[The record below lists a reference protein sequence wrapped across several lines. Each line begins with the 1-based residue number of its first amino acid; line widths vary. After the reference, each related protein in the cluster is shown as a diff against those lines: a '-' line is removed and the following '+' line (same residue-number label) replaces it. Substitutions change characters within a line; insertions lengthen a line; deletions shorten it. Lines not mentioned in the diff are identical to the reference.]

1 MRQERI
7 FMDWKDGGEPTKIS
21 DLDAGFVSARLV
33 RINQD
38 SIAKALCLIHASISL
53 CASSYGF

>member
-1 MRQERI
+1 
-7 FMDWKDGGEPTKIS
+7 MDWKDGGEPKKFLI
-21 DLDAGFVSARLV
+21 LDAGFVSARLV

-38 SIAKALCLIHASISL
+38 SIAKALCLIHATVSL

>member
-1 MRQERI
+1 
-7 FMDWKDGGEPTKIS
+7 MDWKDGGEPTKIS